1 MAYKEGELEVLHT
14 HLYDILAHTI
24 DACNNLG
31 IKYFING
38 GSAIGAF
45 YEGEILPWDDDIDI
59 CMERADYER
68 FLREAPAVL
77 KRGYTLQSPINE
89 PLTPYYF
96 AKVRKDNTLFVTEE
110 EVNLDIHHGIYVD
123 IFPMDRVPDNKFME
137 QIHRFAARTLSN
149 AFVAKQIGLD
159 GSKIAKLG
167 YKLFTVIL
175 PKSWIYKLLV
185 SAQGWFNQC
194 DTRYINI
201 VKMPRDHIA
210 RSTVNPPQMV
220 KFGDL
225 IVAAPFDLETYLNW
239 HYPGIT
245 RYPSED
251 KRVNHSPV
259 ILNFD
264 TTENR

>member
-1 MAYKEGELEVLHT
+1 MAYKEGELTQLHT

-24 DACNNLG
+24 EACNKLN

-59 CMERADYER
+59 CMEREDYER
-68 FLREAPAVL
+68 FMREAPAVL
-77 KRGYTLQSPINE
+77 AKGYTLQSPHNE

-96 AKVRKDNTLFVTEE
+96 AKVRKDNTLFITEE
-110 EVNLDIHHGIYVD
+110 EVDLDIHHGIYVD
-123 IFPMDRVPDNKFME
+123 IFPMDAVPDNKFIE
-137 QIHRFAARTLSN
+137 LIHRFKVRVLSN
-149 AFVAKQIGLD
+149 AFVAKQIELEG
-159 GSKIAKLG
+159 GGFAKLL
-167 YKLFTVIL
+167 YKIFTAPL
-175 PKSWIYKLLV
+175 SKSLIYKMLV
-185 SAQGWFNQC
+185 TAQTWFNNHN
-194 DTRYINI
+194 TRYISI

-210 RSTVNPPQMV
+210 RATVNPPQMV

-225 IVAAPFDLETYLNW
+225 TVAAPNDLETYLNW

-259 ILNFD
+259 ILNFN
-264 TTENR
+264 TNHP